1 MSWREINFDGLVGPT
16 HNYAGLAFGNLASS
30 RNRDAISN
38 PRAAALEGLEKMR
51 LLMDLGVP
59 QAVLPPLP
67 RPDID
72 TLRRLGFAG
81 TDQQVLDAVWKTA
94 PDLFTACC
102 SASSMWTANAA
113 TVAPSCDTLDGRLHL
128 TPANLVTNFHRS
140 IEAQPTTALLR
151 RIFTNEQLFA
161 VHDPL
166 PPFAGF
172 ADEGAA
178 NHMRL
183 GAPGKPGVHVLV
195 YGTGDHLQSP
205 TQRFPARQTLRACQ
219 AIARLNQLPAAR
231 VLYWQQHPDAIDAG
245 AFHND
250 VVAVSHHHHLFCH
263 EQAFVDQANVLA
275 QLQDKMSDQPLQIL
289 QVKAADIPL
298 DMAVSTYLFNSQIVT
313 AFDGSTCMILP
324 AECED
329 NVQVKQ
335 YVAERIVGSGFVQK
349 ALYVDVRQSMRNGGG
364 PACLRL
370 RVVLSSDQA
379 ARLENRVIINRETI
393 EKLRQLIQAEYPVHM
408 DVTFLRDAETVTH
421 LNHVVGRVYRML
433 GIPVDF

>member
-1 MSWREINFDGLVGPT
+1 MSETIAP
-16 HNYAGLAFGNLASS
+16 AGVAQK
-30 RNRDAISN
+30 
-38 PRAAALEGLEKMR
+38 PRRTLTR
-51 LLMDLGVP
+51 
-59 QAVLPPLP
+59 AVI
-67 RPDID
+67 R
-72 TLRRLGFAG
+72 FAG
-81 TDQQVLDAVWKTA
+81 DSGDGMQVTGEQFTTEAAWAGNDISTLPNFPAEIRAPAGTLFGVSSFQLQFGSQRVYTPGDQLDATGLSGTQKE
-94 PDLFTACC
+94 
-102 SASSMWTANAA
+102 
-113 TVAPSCDTLDGRLHL
+113 RLRQ
-128 TPANLVTNFHRS
+128 AIHRKNS
-140 IEAQPTTALLR
+140 PELGSLLKDY
-151 RIFTNEQLFA
+151 Q
-161 VHDPL
+161 VY
-166 PPFAGF
+166 
-172 ADEGAA
+172 
-178 NHMRL
+178 
-183 GAPGKPGVHVLV
+183 PG
-195 YGTGDHLQSP
+195 LQ
-205 TQRFPARQTLRACQ
+205 RAILARQDPV
-219 AIARLNQLPAAR
+219 AIA
-231 VLYWQQHPDAIDAG
+231 AG

-263 EQAFVDQANVLA
+263 EQAFLDQANVLA

-298 DMAVSTYLFNSQIVT
+298 DVAISTYLFNSQIVT
-313 AFDGSTCMILP
+313 AGDGSTCMILP

>member
-1 MSWREINFDGLVGPT
+1 MSWHEINFDGLVGPT

-30 RNRDAISN
+30 RNRDALSN

-72 TLRRLGFAG
+72 TLRRLGFFG
-81 TDQQVLDAVWKTA
+81 TDQQVLDAAWNTA
-94 PDLFTACC
+94 PELFAACC

-113 TVAPSCDTLDGRLHL
+113 TVAPSCDTLDGRLHF

-140 IEAQPTTALLR
+140 IEAPQTTQLLR
-151 RIFTNEQLFA
+151 RIFSDPNQFA

-166 PPFAGF
+166 PAFAGF

-178 NHMRL
+178 NHLRL
-183 GAPGKPGVHVLV
+183 GSLGEPGVHVFV
-195 YGTGDHLQSP
+195 YGTADHLQSP
-205 TQRFPARQTLRACQ
+205 TQRFPARQTLSACQ
-219 AIARLNQLPAAR
+219 AVARVNQLPPQR

-263 EQAFVDQANVLA
+263 EQAFVDQVNVLA
-275 QLQDKMSDQPLQIL
+275 QLQEKLADQPLQIL

-298 DMAVSTYLFNSQIVT
+298 DLAISTYLFNSQIVT
-313 AFDGSTCMILP
+313 AGDGSTCMILP

-329 NVQVKQ
+329 NAQVKQ
-335 YVAERIVGSGFVQK
+335 YVTECIVGSGFVQK
-349 ALYVDVRQSMRNGGG
+349 ALFVDVRQSMRNGGG

-370 RVVLSSDQA
+370 RVVLSEAESASLHGRALLTQA
-379 ARLENRVIINRETI
+379 RYWQLRELI
-393 EKLRQLIQAEYPVHM
+393 ETRYPATLHL
-408 DVTFLRDAETVTH
+408 DDLRDPVRVETLLQLTKDIH
-421 LNHVVGRVYRML
+421 QIL
-433 GIPVDF
+433 GVA